1 MKIKLEGPYAKIW
14 RLGYLVV
21 EQSGRK
27 IVLLS
32 NSKEEKTT
40 ISYAKYLMSIKL
52 NRLIDSMEIIGHKD
66 DNFKNDVIDN
76 LVLMTK
82 SEKSILTNQTR
93 VKKKLI
99 RIELV

>member
-1 MKIKLEGPYAKIW
+1 MKIELEGPYSKIW
-14 RLGYLVV
+14 RLGYLIV

-52 NRLIDSMEIIGHKD
+52 DRLIDSTEIIGHRD
-66 DNFKNDVIDN
+66 DNFKNDTIDN
-76 LVLMTK
+76 LILTTK
-82 SEKSILTNQTR
+82 SEKSTHTNQTR
-93 VKKKLI
+93 VRKKLAD
-99 RIELV
+99 LA